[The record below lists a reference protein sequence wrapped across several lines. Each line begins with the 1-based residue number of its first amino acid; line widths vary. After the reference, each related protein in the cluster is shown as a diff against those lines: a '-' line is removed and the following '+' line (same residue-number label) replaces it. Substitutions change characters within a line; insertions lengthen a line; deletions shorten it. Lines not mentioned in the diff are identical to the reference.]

1 MAEMNIIDILT
12 IISIILSLVSVV
24 LAVVSI
30 YFSCMFYKWG
40 KEENEKAVALT
51 STISE
56 KVLCLE
62 KLFDKMY
69 SSTYDIVRE
78 NNHAMQKHL
87 FSGSFSQEHIVNK
100 EMEVFLAISSKGSIT
115 VQDICQN
122 TSFSQE
128 DVKTII
134 TKMQNRGLVSIENQY
149 VKLTTEAKK
158 SSNMSSLETV

>member
-69 SSTYDIVRE
+69 SSTYDIVR
-78 NNHAMQKHL
+78 
-87 FSGSFSQEHIVNK
+87 
-100 EMEVFLAISSKGSIT
+100 
-115 VQDICQN
+115 
-122 TSFSQE
+122 
-128 DVKTII
+128 
-134 TKMQNRGLVSIENQY
+134 
-149 VKLTTEAKK
+149 
-158 SSNMSSLETV
+158 